1 MRILICKYTCK
12 NAKMSLYSNKV
23 KALVAQLC
31 LTLCSPMVS
40 HQAPLSLGFPRQKYW
55 SGLPFPPPGDNP
67 DPGINLGLPHCRHIL
82 YCLSQQGVVYPFL
95 IWYLLFNR
103 MLLIIHVTK
112 WDIKYLFNFINDII
126 TTKLPYL
133 ALSLSDAY
141 QLFSNHE
148 K

>member
-31 LTLCSPMVS
+31 LTLCNPMVS

-67 DPGINLGLPHCRHIL
+67 NPKDQPGSPTLQADSLLPEPTGCSI
-82 YCLSQQGVVYPFL
+82 S
-95 IWYLLFNR
+95 LFN
-103 MLLIIHVTK
+103 LVS
-112 WDIKYLFNFINDII
+112 FV
-126 TTKLPYL
+126 
-133 ALSLSDAY
+133 
-141 QLFSNHE
+141 Q
-148 K
+148 